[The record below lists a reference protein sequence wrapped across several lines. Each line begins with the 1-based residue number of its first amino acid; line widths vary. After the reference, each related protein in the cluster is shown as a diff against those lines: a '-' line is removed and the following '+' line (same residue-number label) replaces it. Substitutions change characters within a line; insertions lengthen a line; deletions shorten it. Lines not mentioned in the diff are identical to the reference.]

1 MSRKHVKFKKPLFN
15 KRKFSFSLFFIILTS
30 SFFYSYSLYLF
41 IPFVLFE
48 IIYGHKKTP
57 KLNRLF
63 YEYKTKKESKFFK
76 DNYYIYV
83 NHLDEYCGF
92 YKNKIHNEKVIYLN
106 EDSEDFYYLDKKIDI
121 HKRISVYRE
130 HYYDYLVKSDN
141 IDIESQFF
149 NYICNE
155 DIKGIN
161 TLLKEEKIRIKHIHF
176 KLAAQIRVKFDTFLV
191 LFNNGKKE
199 FSDDNVYSF
208 LFNSFVDKN
217 KELSYFLIDY
227 VLKNISFQHE
237 YISNLISI
245 LFIYKKNKEAYLLLD
260 KFVEDIKFFKH
271 DCESIFTVFYDN
283 NLNNDNEII
292 KIFSYE
298 DLINGLSDVF
308 KNDKFQHI
316 DFEGYKEKAKL
327 YNQINNF

>member
-1 MSRKHVKFKKPLFN
+1 MSRKHVEFKKPLFN

-161 TLLKEEKIRIKHIHF
+161 TLLKEEKIRIKYIHF
-176 KLAAQIRVKFDTFLV
+176 TLAAQIRVKFDTFLV

-292 KIFSYE
+292 KMFSYE

-316 DFEGYKEKAKL
+316 DFEDYKEKARL

>member
-30 SFFYSYSLYLF
+30 SFFYSNLLYLF

-298 DLINGLSDVF
+298 FG
-308 KNDKFQHI
+308 
-316 DFEGYKEKAKL
+316 
-327 YNQINNF
+327 